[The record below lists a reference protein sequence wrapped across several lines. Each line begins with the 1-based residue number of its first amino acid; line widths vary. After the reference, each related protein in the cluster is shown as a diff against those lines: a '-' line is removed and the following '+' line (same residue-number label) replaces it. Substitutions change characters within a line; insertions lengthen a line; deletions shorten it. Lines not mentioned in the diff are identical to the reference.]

1 MKINSLNFSSSILE
15 RTYGLLGKTETHLL
29 ALSPAVCESTASDCM
44 ATPET
49 TNLCSLGICCLVN
62 AAEVSSVVAATILSS
77 SENDTFGFTPARR

>member
-1 MKINSLNFSSSILE
+1 MKINCLNLSSSILE
-15 RTYGLLGKTETHLL
+15 ATYGLLGKTETHLL
-29 ALSPAVCESTASDCM
+29 ALSPAVCERTASDCM

-62 AAEVSSVVAATILSS
+62 AEVASVVAATILSS